1 MESQNNHIAELKQRQ
16 AELQDWLAQNP
27 TPCLLRTL
35 KSRHLTDV
43 NIRLSLMSNQ
53 PAAVISGSNAVTHRE
68 NHQGYL
74 VPVANI
80 KQIDLL
86 RDEVVQDIAAEA
98 EAIHAALK
106 AFKTK
111 AFKDI
116 AAFQQTSLEQYGVK
130 VGGDKGHM
138 NLLSFDGKYKVQ
150 RSAAPRMEFTESI
163 HAAKLLVD
171 ELLVEWSKASHANLA
186 KIVSE
191 KFRLDES
198 GRYNVKEILSLQTI
212 EIDDDR
218 WHTAMK
224 AINDSIK
231 VVGSASYIRVYKRN
245 EHGGYD
251 PLTLDLATI

>member
-1 MESQNNHIAELKQRQ
+1 
-16 AELQDWLAQNP
+16 
-27 TPCLLRTL
+27 
-35 KSRHLTDV
+35 
-43 NIRLSLMSNQ
+43 MSNQ
-53 PAAVISGSNAVTHRE
+53 PAAVTSGSDAVTHRE
-68 NHQGYL
+68 NHQGHL

-98 EAIHAALK
+98 EAIHASLK
-106 AFKTK
+106 AFKNK
-111 AFKDI
+111 AFRDLE
-116 AAFQQTSLEQYGVK
+116 ALQQTSLERYGVK

-138 NLLSFDGKYKVQ
+138 NLLSFNGKYKVQ
-150 RSAAPRMEFTESI
+150 RSAAPRLEFTEGI
-163 HAAKLLVD
+163 HAAKVLID
-171 ELLVEWSKASHANLA
+171 ELLMEWSKVSHANLA
-186 KIVSE
+186 KIVSA
-191 KFRLDES
+191 KFRVDES
-198 GRYNVKEILSLQTI
+198 GRYNVRDILSLQNEV